1 MNDAE
6 YVAAIRNGDRLAVD
20 RLLERYREQA
30 VRWAAA
36 VTGDS
41 HLAQDIAH
49 DALLSAMAR
58 LDQLRDPARFGGW
71 LRQSVRGHALN
82 KLKRSRREVP
92 NQEAAELADRMAD
105 AGGDPQRLT
114 VEEASLQELLAGAIE
129 PLSARNRAVM
139 LDLAEGADTDQLL
152 QRYELTRGNLYN
164 LISRSRTKIGEERYR
179 ASLEAYLKERRIA
192 GRCRQAMLEEP
203 KRSRPYSM
211 FGIAV
216 HEALGYEQAAS
227 PLEVTETMG
236 ITGEAFRLSMTA
248 GCHWR
253 GISTYDWTHTAQ
265 RAVERLGRKGR
276 IFSRKRND
284 PVTPERHIEL
294 LRLIHESLD
303 RGVPVIAWNVV
314 MNEFGLVY
322 GYDDRE
328 GLLHYRGFGHEK
340 QARRY
345 IEIGRSHEEP
355 ELFALA
361 IGGKTAPQISD
372 GDMIRQIV
380 KHAKGEETPVPGFDF
395 GLQAYRQWMA
405 AAERRE
411 LDPLGHAYQVAIL
424 CEAREHAGYYLRL
437 LSERS
442 RSQAMRDGL
451 IAAAS
456 CYDQSLEA
464 LRKLYPSFPYGYG
477 LDSGDMEGNGRI
489 VQAIGQAM
497 AAESEAIER
506 IEELL

>member
-6 YVAAIRNGDRLAVD
+6 YVAAIRSGDRVALG

-36 VTGDS
+36 VTGDP
-41 HLAQDIAH
+41 HIAQDIAH
-49 DALLSAMAR
+49 DALLLAMAR

-82 KLKRSRREVP
+82 KLKQLRREAP
-92 NQEAAELADRMAD
+92 NREAAELADRMAD
-105 AGGDPQRLT
+105 AGGDPQQLT
-114 VEEASLQELLAGAIE
+114 VEEVSLQELLASAIE

-139 LDLAEGADTDQLL
+139 LELAEGADTEQLL
-152 QRYELTRGNLYN
+152 QRYEMTRGNLYN
-164 LISRSRTKIGEERYR
+164 LISRSRTKIGEERYH
-179 ASLEAYLKERRIA
+179 ASLDAYLKARRIE

-216 HEALGYEQAAS
+216 HESLRYELTAS

-276 IFSRKRND
+276 LFARKRSD
-284 PVTPERHIEL
+284 PITPERHIEL
-294 LRLIHESLD
+294 LRLIHENID
-303 RGVPVIAWNVV
+303 RGVPVIAWNLV

-340 QARRY
+340 QTRRY
-345 IEIGRSHEEP
+345 IEFGRNHEES

-361 IGGKTAPQISD
+361 IGGQTAPRVSD
-372 GDMIRQIV
+372 GDMIRHIV
-380 KHAKGEETPVPGFDF
+380 KHAKGEETPVPGFAY
-395 GLQAYRQWMA
+395 GLHAYRLWKA
-405 AAERRE
+405 AAVLRE

-424 CEAREHAGYYLRL
+424 CEAREHAGNYLRL
-437 LSERS
+437 LGARS
-442 RSQAMRDGL
+442 KSQSMRDGL
-451 IAAAS
+451 ISAAAS
-456 CYDQSLEA
+456 YDHA
-464 LRKLYPSFPYGYG
+464 LHAMRKLYPSFPYGYG
-477 LDSGDMEGNGRI
+477 VGSGNREGNERI
-489 VQAIGQAM
+489 VHGIEEAL